1 MQIIDV
7 HAHLGQD
14 EVFEVDL
21 GRDELMA
28 VQQANG
34 VARTIVQP
42 GATLTLE
49 SARQQHDDIA
59 ALSRDLPDRFLGMAC
74 LSPRL
79 PADAYRGEVQ
89 RCIRELEFVGVKLHT
104 LAHATSPISKA
115 GRLVF
120 ETAAELDV
128 PVMIHTGVGLP
139 WGAPSLIIPAARDFP
154 SVRIVMAHSGGQMF
168 AVEALVAAQV
178 CPNIWLETTWLPGA
192 TIRNFVRTIGPERVL
207 FGSDMAYNLPIALF
221 THRAIGLTD
230 TELEWVLGK
239 TAKQVYGLDV

>member
-7 HAHLGQD
+7 HAHLGKD

-21 GRDELMA
+21 GRDELLTI
-28 VQQANG
+28 QQANG
-34 VARTIVQP
+34 VDRTIVQP

-59 ALSRDLPDRFLGMAC
+59 ALSRDVPDRFLGMAC

-79 PADAYRGEVQ
+79 PTDAYQAEVQ
-89 RCIRELEFVGVKLHT
+89 RCVRDLGFVGVKLHT
-104 LAHATSPISKA
+104 LAHATSPLSKA
-115 GRLVF
+115 GRVVF
-120 ETAAELDV
+120 ETAAALDV
-128 PVMIHTGVGLP
+128 PVMIHTGVGIP
-139 WGAPSLIIPAARDFP
+139 WGAPSLLIPAARDFP

-168 AVEALVAAQV
+168 AAEALIAAQV

-230 TELEWVLGK
+230 AELEWVLGK